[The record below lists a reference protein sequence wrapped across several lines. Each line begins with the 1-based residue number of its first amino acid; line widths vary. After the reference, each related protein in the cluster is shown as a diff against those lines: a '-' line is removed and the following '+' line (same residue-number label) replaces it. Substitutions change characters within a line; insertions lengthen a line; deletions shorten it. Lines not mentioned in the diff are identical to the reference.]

1 MEEKQEPKDFVVP
14 PSTACAVLQVESNVN
29 GGHVKGNNSIMVN
42 DDAFGTS
49 NQLPRE
55 VSMAP
60 YNDRE
65 HESGFGD
72 PVKLRLD
79 IKGSCQTKAE
89 HNGS

>member
-1 MEEKQEPKDFVVP
+1 M
-14 PSTACAVLQVESNVN
+14 LQVESNVN
-29 GGHVKGNNSIMVN
+29 GGHVKGNNSIMVIN
-42 DDAFGTS
+42 DAFGTS
-49 NQLPRE
+49 KQLPRE
-55 VSMAP
+55 VCVAP

-65 HESGFGD
+65 HGSGIGD